1 VTLRAVS
8 KLIGIFHIGIFCFRV
23 PFLKQLLLR
32 NCAVDFVEICNV
44 YIGKIIIIADKR
56 IFNPDKIYRSY
67 SDLNFG
73 IAFLEHSVVRSTLLS
88 EVGAT
93 NLPPRKN
100 VRGKFVESSTAQ
112 VWHCNDYFVANF
124 VLSLAVKEF

>member
-1 VTLRAVS
+1 MYCETKTPRCHHSPARGAGALSCWKVTLRAVS
-8 KLIGIFHIGIFCFRV
+8 KLIRIFHIGIFCFRV

-73 IAFLEHSVVRSTLLS
+73 IAFMEHSVVQSTLLS

-93 NLPPRKN
+93 NPPPPKERA
-100 VRGKFVESSTAQ
+100 GKI
-112 VWHCNDYFVANF
+112 C
-124 VLSLAVKEF
+124 